1 MSFTQLSKS
10 MVYFWSAVKVKLFEI
25 SSQAGKSNNCGPLIS
40 SPSSPSASPHW
51 WCWSWRAL
59 LQFGQWCM
67 LLQVPEAFFSLILG
81 TIGGWL
87 IGQTQGT
94 DPHTHRP
101 TLTHSLSGSEQG
113 LSCCST
119 LVWGFSSVGRVTEGW
134 WSKTLAASKVLTPL
148 EEGQEEVEFL
158 FFKNSIRRFLSLFM
172 VEGFFLLLTGRGS
185 GILSPF
191 SREMEKVPNETLIE

>member
-1 MSFTQLSKS
+1 MGSTLMSFTQLSKS

-40 SPSSPSASPHW
+40 SPSSSSTSPHW

-94 DPHTHRP
+94 EPHTHRP
-101 TLTHSLSGSEQG
+101 TLTLSLSGFEQG

-148 EEGQEEVEFL
+148 EEGQEEDS
-158 FFKNSIRRFLSLFM
+158 K
-172 VEGFFLLLTGRGS
+172 
-185 GILSPF
+185 
-191 SREMEKVPNETLIE
+191 